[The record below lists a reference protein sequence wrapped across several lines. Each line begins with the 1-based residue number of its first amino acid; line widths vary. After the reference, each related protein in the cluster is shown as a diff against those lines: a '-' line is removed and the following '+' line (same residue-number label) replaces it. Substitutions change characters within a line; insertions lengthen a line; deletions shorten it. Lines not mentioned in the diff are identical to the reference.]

1 MNKKIFLS
9 MLIAC
14 VATLGVNAQQ
24 QQGKELN
31 KEITLEKDFVP
42 VVKKVTKK
50 NTLPKVKKIAAP
62 AKTDLKY
69 SETPVNIEVPTTI
82 PTMMPYGY
90 RTAHN
95 FSDKRG
101 YLEVGGGMA
110 ANFDGSAGYR
120 FVDSDNTQAG
130 IWIQHNSTWA
140 DKNKTQLIT
149 DDEQRAKQVFND
161 NRGGLYLTNHFGD
174 MGVLKLDAGVHFD
187 SFNYY
192 GAHKVTSSPQY
203 DVDKKQSFME
213 FGLIGKW
220 NGKLNINSNTLPYRF
235 NLGFNHAGYDMVPS
249 PYATGKGASEN
260 LVKFGVGA
268 DYELEDYGTISLDV
282 KGDYV
287 NFKGAQDYKGALYE
301 MVPDNSYF
309 LFTLAPR
316 YKWENEVFRAEVGAD
331 LIFGDIHNELSY
343 GENKNSKFH
352 IAPAV
357 KLDVD
362 IVDGAAIY
370 VDLGGGNTINSL
382 SHMASID
389 RYSTPL
395 GVRTNNWSQI
405 DGEAGFKFG
414 PFQGFNAKLFA
425 GYGLFKGALLVQNRP
440 NISTGLG
447 LTYAC
452 NTYARMAMRGLKFGG
467 ELNYK
472 YRSLVEVAAGV
483 TFTPTN
489 DGLLADEWDKGY
501 CLGLDGA
508 GMVANVDVKVTPISK
523 LSINAGMNYRG
534 KRSSMLDTEI
544 GFMHNEMDDAI
555 NVYAGASYRINKTVS
570 VWVKANNLLNR
581 KYDILP
587 GQGAQGLNAMGG
599 VSLVF

>member
-1 MNKKIFLS
+1 MNKKIYLS

-14 VATLGVNAQQ
+14 MTTMGIHAQQ
-24 QQGKELN
+24 QAGKELN
-31 KEITLEKDFVP
+31 KEIVLEKDFVP
-42 VVKKVTKK
+42 VEKKATKK
-50 NTLPKVKKIAAP
+50 NTLPKVKKVTAP
-62 AKTDLKY
+62 AKTNIDF
-69 SETPVNIEVPTTI
+69 SSTPVNIEVPTTI

-95 FSDKRG
+95 FSHMRG
-101 YLEVGGGMA
+101 YLEVGGGMD

-120 FVDSDNTQAG
+120 FMDSDNTQAG
-130 IWIQHNSTWA
+130 VWVQHNSSWGGN
-140 DKNKTQLIT
+140 NKTKLIT
-149 DDEQRAKQVFND
+149 DDAQRAKQVFND

-174 MGVLKLDAGVHFD
+174 MGTLKLDAGVHFD

-192 GAHKVTSSPQY
+192 GARKVVSTPQY
-203 DVDKKQSFME
+203 DADKKQTFLE
-213 FGLIGKW
+213 FGINGKW
-220 NGKLNINSNTLPYRF
+220 DGKLNVNSNDMLYR
-235 NLGFNHAGYDMVPS
+235 LSVGFNHAGYDMIPS
-249 PYATGKGASEN
+249 PYSDGKAANEN
-260 LVKFGVGA
+260 IIKFGIGA
-268 DYELEDYGTISLDV
+268 DYELEEYGTISLDV

-287 NFKGAQDYKGALYE
+287 NFKGTKNYSGSLYDI
-301 MVPDNSYF
+301 VPDNNYF

-316 YKWENEVFRAEVGAD
+316 YKWENDVFRAQVGAD
-331 LIFGDIHNELSY
+331 LIFGNIHNELDFSTSSD
-343 GENKNSKFH
+343 SKFH
-352 IAPAV
+352 IAPSV

-382 SHMASID
+382 SRMASID

-395 GVRTNNWSQI
+395 GVNTNNWSQI

-414 PFQGFNAKLFA
+414 PFQGFSAKLFA
-425 GYGLFKGALLVQNRP
+425 GYGMFKGAMLVKNNPLLSP
-440 NISTGLG
+440 ELG

-452 NTYARMAMRGLKFGG
+452 NTYARLAMRGLKFGG

-472 YRSLVEVAAGV
+472 YRSLLDVAASV

-489 DGLLADEWDKGY
+489 DGLIDSDWDKGY
-501 CLGLDGA
+501 ALGLDGA
-508 GMVANVDVKVTPISK
+508 GIVANLDVKVKPISK
-523 LSINAGMNYRG
+523 LTINAGMDFRG
-534 KRSSMLDTEI
+534 KRSSLVLTELSYT
-544 GFMHNEMDDAI
+544 HSSMDDAL
-555 NVYAGASYRINKTVS
+555 NVYAGANYRFNKTVS
-570 VWVKANNLLNR
+570 VWVKTNNLLNR

>member
-1 MNKKIFLS
+1 
-9 MLIAC
+9 
-14 VATLGVNAQQ
+14 
-24 QQGKELN
+24 
-31 KEITLEKDFVP
+31 
-42 VVKKVTKK
+42 
-50 NTLPKVKKIAAP
+50 
-62 AKTDLKY
+62 
-69 SETPVNIEVPTTI
+69 
-82 PTMMPYGY
+82 
-90 RTAHN
+90 
-95 FSDKRG
+95 
-101 YLEVGGGMA
+101 
-110 ANFDGSAGYR
+110 
-120 FVDSDNTQAG
+120 
-130 IWIQHNSTWA
+130 
-140 DKNKTQLIT
+140 
-149 DDEQRAKQVFND
+149 
-161 NRGGLYLTNHFGD
+161 
-174 MGVLKLDAGVHFD
+174 
-187 SFNYY
+187 
-192 GAHKVTSSPQY
+192 
-203 DVDKKQSFME
+203 
-213 FGLIGKW
+213 
-220 NGKLNINSNTLPYRF
+220 
-235 NLGFNHAGYDMVPS
+235 
-249 PYATGKGASEN
+249 
-260 LVKFGVGA
+260 
-268 DYELEDYGTISLDV
+268 
-282 KGDYV
+282 
-287 NFKGAQDYKGALYE
+287 
-301 MVPDNSYF
+301 
-309 LFTLAPR
+309 
-316 YKWENEVFRAEVGAD
+316 
-331 LIFGDIHNELSY
+331 
-343 GENKNSKFH
+343 
-352 IAPAV
+352 
-357 KLDVD
+357 
-362 IVDGAAIY
+362 
-370 VDLGGGNTINSL
+370 
-382 SHMASID
+382 MASID

-508 GMVANVDVKVTPISK
+508 GMVANIDVKVTPISK